1 MILVIPPIYGLMRHL
16 VFLEELAKTDETDAN
31 WRSTSAGLVVLRLV
45 DHWMETGSTGGDS
58 WGLAAVRDAVA
69 EIEET
74 TPVRRILASA
84 VDAIAEAKPADI
96 SAVIPRLMA
105 YAKSLEYDA
114 RWALAVDVYE
124 TILPHAD
131 PVADADVVITAHV
144 QTSTCL
150 RALGDFDGA
159 LDASRRA
166 QEVAVAAND
175 LSGQLRGRLV
185 EGRISI
191 SRGNYP
197 VAASICDEII
207 EASERHGLLEMKSR
221 ALQDRSGI
229 SGMTGEFEQAIQFA
243 YAALPNAASER
254 DREMILLS
262 IATGFSELGVIDV
275 ARDAYLVVLA
285 TAQDQYVRWIAAMN
299 MMEIAGRQRS
309 EPVFDRYRRE
319 LANVQLTSYLH
330 AKFLILVGNGYLQF
344 GRRELAISTL
354 EEAIQYSRE
363 KGLNHLVF
371 EAEAAL
377 AVARSEARVSA
388 SETVGR
394 VPDGIASVA
403 EAIREMRQ
411 TADAGA

>member
-1 MILVIPPIYGLMRHL
+1 
-16 VFLEELAKTDETDAN
+16 
-31 WRSTSAGLVVLRLV
+31 
-45 DHWMETGSTGGDS
+45 
-58 WGLAAVRDAVA
+58 
-69 EIEET
+69 
-74 TPVRRILASA
+74 
-84 VDAIAEAKPADI
+84 
-96 SAVIPRLMA
+96 
-105 YAKSLEYDA
+105 
-114 RWALAVDVYE
+114 
-124 TILPHAD
+124 
-131 PVADADVVITAHV
+131 
-144 QTSTCL
+144 
-150 RALGDFDGA
+150 
-159 LDASRRA
+159 
-166 QEVAVAAND
+166 
-175 LSGQLRGRLV
+175 
-185 EGRISI
+185 
-191 SRGNYP
+191 
-197 VAASICDEII
+197 
-207 EASERHGLLEMKSR
+207 MKSR